1 MIFKNN
7 VIIVIFNKLRMNKKL
22 KKTKYLITRNLTN
35 SGLKKL
41 FINCLEKMKQVLL

>member
-1 MIFKNN
+1 
-7 VIIVIFNKLRMNKKL
+7 MNKML
-22 KKTKYLITRNLTN
+22 KKTKCLIIRQLTN